1 MSEKQEK
8 KIICRDCGKEF
19 TLTVGEQNFYEEKGF
34 AEPVRCKE
42 CRDRR
47 KAERENQSTSQEE
60 TPKNDFEE
68 MLEKFKANTVL
79 FEIMIVSIDHDLCNR
94 LILDQFLQNIQ
105 LTERIKKFLP
115 KRRLF
120 FERNEL
126 FF

>member
-8 KIICRDCGKEF
+8 KIICRDCGKKF

-47 KAERENQSTSQEE
+47 KAERENQNTSQEE
-60 TPKNDFEE
+60 TPKNDLEE

-79 FEIMIVSIDHDLCNR
+79 FEDEKRN
-94 LILDQFLQNIQ
+94 
-105 LTERIKKFLP
+105 K
-115 KRRLF
+115 KRR
-120 FERNEL
+120 
-126 FF
+126 